1 MWNKQPYSK
10 LSLTNDN
17 VYQDLS
23 FIFLSRNDHNF
34 FLKKL
39 IKQGKKSKL
48 NSHLLRSIVFI
59 NKIISIFG
67 TQFNIRYVN
76 FIYSL
81 FYNFLILNCKVFV
94 TKGYK
99 VNKRERSYFYS
110 FLLKKQRVSEI
121 FRWVKNLLFLQYD
134 YRIDMQI
141 AWIFFELYYYYEVSE
156 VNSIKLNLLSSFGQ
170 QKQRKLRKKNKKWVL
185 GKVIKFYC
193 LKCNYLNF
201 LF

>member
-1 MWNKQPYSK
+1 MWNKQPRF
-10 LSLTNDN
+10 SLDVVDN
-17 VYQDLS
+17 SLYQDLS
-23 FIFLSRNDHNF
+23 FVFFSRNDHNF

-39 IKQGKKSKL
+39 TKQGKKSKL
-48 NSHLLRSIVFI
+48 NTHILKSIIFI
-59 NKIISIFG
+59 NKIINIFG
-67 TQFNIRYVN
+67 TQFNVRYTN
-76 FIYSL
+76 FIYGL

-99 VNKRERSYFYS
+99 VVKRERNYFYS

-134 YRIDMQI
+134 YKIDMQI

-170 QKQRKLRKKNKKWVL
+170 LKQRKSRKKRKKWVL
-185 GKVIKFYC
+185 GRVVKFYC
-193 LKCNYLNF
+193 LKCNYSNF